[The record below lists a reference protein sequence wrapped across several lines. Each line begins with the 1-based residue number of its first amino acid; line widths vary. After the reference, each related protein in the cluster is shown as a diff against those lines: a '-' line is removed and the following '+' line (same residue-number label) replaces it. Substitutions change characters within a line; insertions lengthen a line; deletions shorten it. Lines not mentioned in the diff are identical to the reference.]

1 MTKTLVLN
9 GARRVYIIGR
19 RESVLRAAAASI
31 DPNVVIPL
39 QGDVTSIEELKGM
52 SAKVAQSEG
61 HVNLLIANAGVMG
74 PRPLTTFSCTAAKEQ
89 EETAEIPERE
99 KAQQY
104 AQHALSATSMQEFTQ
119 TYHVNV
125 TAVYYTA
132 MAFLQLLVAGNETA
146 PAYTSQIIT
155 TSSIAG
161 FSRLPGASFA
171 YNSSKAAVTHMSKML
186 ASALGGMRVRCNVLA
201 PGVFPTDMTPGI
213 IQGLAGGEDGKVNRN
228 IIPAE
233 RVGSEEDI
241 AGAVLWMAGRAGAY
255 LNGSVVV
262 VDGGRLG
269 VLPSSY

>member
-19 RESVLRAAAASI
+19 RESVLRAAADSI
-31 DPNVVIPL
+31 DPDVVIPL
-39 QGDVTSIEELKGM
+39 QGDVTSIEELREM
-52 SAKVAQSEG
+52 SGKVAQSQS

-74 PRPLTTFSCTAAKEQ
+74 PRPLKTFSAAAEQ
-89 EETAEIPERE
+89 EETAAISEQE
-99 KAQQY
+99 KARQY
-104 AQHALSATSMQEFTQ
+104 AEHALTTPMEDFTK
-119 TYHVNV
+119 TYHVNA

-132 MAFLQLLVAGNETA
+132 MAFLQLLVAGNESS

-186 ASALGGMRVRCNVLA
+186 ASALGCMRVRCNVLA

-213 IQGLAGGEDGKVNRN
+213 IRGLAGDEDGKVNRN
-228 IIPAE
+228 VIPAE

-241 AGAVLWMAGRAGAY
+241 AGAVLWMVGRAGAY